1 MTVLIK
7 NKYGYVEYAEEQEVK
22 EETIERILDSKEP
35 IYVYDYAAGD
45 FVPVMQAKDYGK
57 TGGR

>member
-1 MTVLIK
+1 MTVLVK

-45 FVPVMQAKDYGK
+45 FVPVMQAKDYD
-57 TGGR
+57 